1 MTTKQTMLVITDS
14 LYKKIKQHLLP
25 GDGLEAA
32 AVIFCHS
39 GTGKKYH
46 RLIAH
51 DVFLVPYSD
60 SNRKN
65 HVLKWN
71 FAKCFPPNKISEID
85 RRGLSIINIHSHP
98 GGENDFSLTDDLNDK
113 EIFPSINNW
122 FDNTRLNGSAVML
135 PDGSIFARIVDAN
148 GEFYT
153 MDSVASIGDDIQIWK
168 NPKTSKKTDYGQKI
182 AQTFGGK
189 TLDLLRSMRVGVV
202 GCSGTGSIVIELL
215 ARNCVGNLVIVDN
228 DYMEPKNLNRIING
242 TMADARVKQPK
253 VSVIKKAVENMGMG
267 TRVESYQSLSDSPDV
282 VRALVDCDV
291 IFGCMDSHFGRYHLD
306 CIASAYHIPY
316 FDVGVGL
323 IADGKGGIEAAD
335 AVSHYMHSEG
345 QDLFSRGGY
354 TMEQVT
360 AENYKRNDPELYKE
374 RQIAGYLATVG
385 EEQPAVMSVN
395 MQAACLAFNDFMA
408 RIHPYRMDS
417 NQEFAVQRCRI
428 AHGHYMQNAA
438 NKQQSKL
445 FEKWAGMGDNSI
457 LVKNNIRHD

>member
-1 MTTKQTMLVITDS
+1 MTMKQTMLVITDS
-14 LYKKIKQHLLP
+14 LHKKVKKHLLP

-39 GTGKKYH
+39 GTGQKCH

-51 DVFLVPYSD
+51 EVFLVPYSD
-60 SNRKN
+60 SKRKS

-71 FAKCFPPNKISEID
+71 FAKCFSPDKITEID
-85 RRGLSIINIHSHP
+85 KRGLSIITIHSHP
-98 GGENDFSLTDDLNDK
+98 DGEDDFSITDDRNDE

-122 FDNTRLNGSAVML
+122 FDDNRPNGSAVML
-135 PDGSIFARIVDAN
+135 PDGSIFARIVDAK
-148 GEFYT
+148 GKFHT
-153 MDSVASIGDDIQIWK
+153 MDSVASLGDNIQIWK
-168 NPKTSKKTDYGQKI
+168 NLKPSKKTDYGQKI
-182 AQTFGGK
+182 AQVFGGK

-202 GCSGTGSIVIELL
+202 GCSGTGSIITELL
-215 ARNCVGNLVIVDN
+215 ARNCVGNLVVVDN

-242 TMADARVKQPK
+242 TMTDARKKQSK
-253 VSVIKKAVENMGMG
+253 VSVIKNAVKRMGMG
-267 TRVESYQSLSDSPDV
+267 TRVEPYQSLSDSPDV

-291 IFGCMDSHFGRYHLD
+291 IFGCVDSHFGRYHLD

-335 AVSHYMHSEG
+335 AVSHYMHPEG

-360 AENYKRNDPELYKE
+360 AENYKRNDPERYKE
-374 RQIAGYLATVG
+374 RKIADYLATVG

-408 RIHPYRMDS
+408 RIHPYRMDD
-417 NQEFAVQRCRI
+417 NQEFAVQRFRI

-438 NKQQSKL
+438 DKQQSKL
-445 FEKWAGMGDNSI
+445 FEKWAGTGDNSI
-457 LVKNNIRHD
+457 LVKNNICHD